1 MSDLDALKTTDTLVT
16 HASTDLHVLHRE
28 GLRVARYKSL
38 NLSSFL
44 FPLYI
49 FYRGDK
55 TQMNFS

>member
-49 FYRGDK
+49 FFTGRGGG
-55 TQMNFS
+55 

>member
-16 HASTDLHVLHRE
+16 HASTDLHVLHGE
-28 GLRVARYKSL
+28 GLRVARFKSL

-49 FYRGDK
+49 FFTGGIK
-55 TQMNFS
+55 LK

>member
-28 GLRVARYKSL
+28 GLCVVRYKSL

-44 FPLYI
+44 FHLYI
-49 FYRGDK
+49 FLRGGGGDK
-55 TQMNFS
+55 T